1 MKQRIYLAS
10 SLHSEEIRNK
20 NVQIAEVLESNGM
33 YTCKLPQR
41 WGVWEPMMK
50 EVKDRKRN
58 ISDEDALTA
67 AKQYCHMMDRIDMEL
82 CNICILYCPKIPSEG
97 AVYEAAYMYAKG
109 KRVYILCDDDDV
121 YSEVNLM
128 LTYSWPRIRTPEEFL
143 EIPFEPLETVYMLYT
158 QSSMVDEE
166 NILMRYLLSHNY
178 EPIAVYIGDKVDA
191 IDTKYLRQFNLSII
205 EIHTPMY
212 QIDSIYADIS
222 RIVFLDGEVPE
233 AYKIAYA
240 GVYMEKLKAI
250 ASCIDS
256 ELLMPFAD
264 KLCTYNDIVELG
276 YKLGYNLG
284 SSGIN
289 ENIIWSLDY
298 E

>member
-50 EVKDRKRN
+50 EVKDRKPN

-121 YSEVNLM
+121 YAEINLM

-143 EIPFEPLETVYMLYT
+143 EIPFKPLEVVYMLYT
-158 QSSMVDEE
+158 QNSLLDEE
-166 NILMRYLLSHNY
+166 NILMRYLISQNY
-178 EPIAVYIGDKVDA
+178 EPIAVYIDSKERA
-191 IDTKYLRQFNLSII
+191 IDITQLQLFNLSII
-205 EIHTPMY
+205 EVNTELFKA
-212 QIDSIYADIS
+212 DSIYADMS
-222 RIVFLDGEVPE
+222 RITFLRGEMSGP
-233 AYKIAYA
+233 YKIAHA
-240 GVYMEKLKAI
+240 GSYRKKLTAI
-250 ASCIDS
+250 ANCIGND
-256 ELLMPFAD
+256 LLMPFAD